1 MIWGYWRWLPVV
13 LLFAAVFQLFDFTQC
28 IASYALRG
36 YKVTK
41 APMVIHGIAFWGLGL
56 LPGYLLA
63 NQGEM
68 GIYGFWTALIVS
80 LAVAAVGL
88 IWFWSNTVCAW
99 RKVGINGI
107 TTQCRFKH
115 AQHV

>member
-1 MIWGYWRWLPVV
+1 MLREPLARIYTDDMGVLALAARV
-13 LLFAAVFQLFDFTQC
+13 LLFAAVFQLFYFTQC

-88 IWFWSNTVCAW
+88 IWFLEQHSMRV
-99 RKVGINGI
+99 
-107 TTQCRFKH
+107 
-115 AQHV
+115 AQGRH